1 MNERYN
7 IGILVANIMD
17 SFSNRVSKGA
27 IAAAEAFDAN
37 LFIFPMKYLDVD
49 YGNTMLD
56 MKFEYQYNILM
67 DYAAKAKLDHLIVC
81 TGTIAYICDDV
92 RKKEVLDHLSGTPLL
107 NVASNIDGYD
117 YLIYDNKA
125 GVTQAVDYLIKKQNR
140 KHICMMIGKL
150 INLECRER
158 YEAYRAALDANGIE
172 FNNNMIIESD
182 ISEFCVSEAEE
193 LIERN
198 ND

>member
-37 LFIFPMKYLDVD
+37 LFIFPMKYLYVD

-125 GVTQAVDYLIKKQNR
+125 GVTQAVDYLNKKAKQKAYLHDDR
-140 KHICMMIGKL
+140 K
-150 INLECRER
+150 
-158 YEAYRAALDANGIE
+158 AYQSRMPRAI
-172 FNNNMIIESD
+172 
-182 ISEFCVSEAEE
+182 
-193 LIERN
+193 
-198 ND
+198 

>member
-81 TGTIAYICDDV
+81 TGTRHISAMMCAK
-92 RKKEVLDHLSGTPLL
+92 RKCWIIS
-107 NVASNIDGYD
+107 
-117 YLIYDNKA
+117 
-125 GVTQAVDYLIKKQNR
+125 
-140 KHICMMIGKL
+140 
-150 INLECRER
+150 
-158 YEAYRAALDANGIE
+158 AALL
-172 FNNNMIIESD
+172 
-182 ISEFCVSEAEE
+182 C
-193 LIERN
+193 
-198 ND
+198 